1 MHANSVS
8 FCSEE
13 SQWNFSWA
21 FEKCAAGVKYEW
33 YLYIQKDVGKPFCA
47 NWMATSASWNVGGK

>member
-47 NWMATSASWNVGGK
+47 NWMATSAS